1 LHSFPISRQGWF
13 LFRIKLKIIN
23 MDKPTI
29 FNLNVRKDSKKYE
42 ELKGE
47 NAQIVDEIE
56 GQVKE
61 LELVKNPRLLIG
73 NNNLKPNNLKPST
86 VWVYYPWR
94 NTLVHC
100 LNEKDFK
107 LLRSSRN
114 KYLILDDEQNKFD
127 GAVIGMAG
135 LNVGNPGAVCIAL
148 ESAAKM
154 KLADN
159 DVLSVSNLNRFRA
172 GLSDLGLN
180 KATLTARQIY
190 EINPYANLEVFDNG
204 ITGEN
209 MENFLLKP
217 RIDVLVEE
225 TDALP
230 LKIKIRELAKKNR
243 IPMIMVTGNGENI
256 IVDIERF
263 DKEPNL
269 PLMSGYLRK
278 KVIEG
283 VANGPKSFAEKIKLA
298 RDFMGVK
305 YLHPRLVKSFTMV
318 GLKLAG
324 IPQIAE
330 SSFLRGAAIS
340 YFARRIVQG
349 DKIRSGR
356 YYLKLSDV
364 Q

>member
-1 LHSFPISRQGWF
+1 MNVPIILNLKNQKDKDT
-13 LFRIKLKIIN
+13 LDKLK
-23 MDKPTI
+23 
-29 FNLNVRKDSKKYE
+29 
-42 ELKGE
+42 
-47 NAQIVDEIE
+47 NAGALVVDEMQE
-56 GQVKE
+56 QMKE
-61 LELVKNPRLLIG
+61 LVIVKNPKLLTKMPFVEQRAS
-73 NNNLKPNNLKPST
+73 LYDT

-100 LNEKDFK
+100 LNEKDFR

-114 KYLILDDEQNKFD
+114 KYLILDDEQKKLD

-148 ESAAKM
+148 ESTTKM

-172 GLSDLGLN
+172 GLPDLGLN
-180 KATLTARQIY
+180 KAVLTARQIW
-190 EINPYANLEVFDNG
+190 EINPFAKLDVFDKG
-204 ITGEN
+204 ITADNIEK
-209 MENFLLKP
+209 FLLKP
-217 RIDVLVEE
+217 KIDVLVEE

-230 LKIKIRELAKKNR
+230 LKIKIRELARQNR
-243 IPMIMVTGNGENI
+243 IPVVMVTGNGENI
-256 IVDIERF
+256 IIDIERF

-278 KVIEG
+278 EVIEG
-283 VANGPKSFAEKIKLA
+283 IAAGPKSFGEKIKLA

-305 YLHPRLVKSFTMV
+305 YLHPRLVESFTLV
-318 GLKLAG
+318 GSKLAG

-340 YFARRIVQG
+340 YFVRQIVEG
-349 DKIRSGR
+349 KKVKSGRPACRSGR
-356 YYLKLSDV
+356 YFLKLSDV
-364 Q
+364 QGS